1 MIINKERI
9 KDDNWPLLFPFE
21 NDMIRT
27 YQVLK
32 IIIIQT
38 VVCQMTDR
46 YILGLNKTSMLT
58 MILI

>member
-21 NDMIRT
+21 NDMIHT
-27 YQVLK
+27 YRVLK

-38 VVCQMTDR
+38 VTQQNNMSDD
-46 YILGLNKTSMLT
+46 
-58 MILI
+58 

>member
-9 KDDNWPLLFPFE
+9 KDDNWPPLCPFE
-21 NDMIRT
+21 NDMIHS

-38 VVCQMTDR
+38 VAQQNNMSDD
-46 YILGLNKTSMLT
+46 
-58 MILI
+58 